1 PGSKENYERLVKG
14 YGDRF
19 KIVPVSAKKRA
30 NIEALKEELYD
41 LAGIIRV
48 FTKSPGEEPAYPP
61 IALKKG
67 STVLDVAERI
77 HKDFAKNFKYAR
89 VWGKSA
95 KFPGQRVGAEHVLED
110 GDIVEIHAR

>member
-1 PGSKENYERLVKG
+1 MVRE

-19 KIVPVSAKKRA
+19 KIVPVSAKKGINLDA
-30 NIEALKEELYD
+30 VKDALYE

-67 STVLDVAERI
+67 STVLDVAKRI

-89 VWGKSA
+89 VWGKSV
-95 KFPGQRVGAEHVLED
+95 KFPGQRVGADHVLED